1 MAAQDNEI
9 TSRRITVFPQE
20 PDRTGKHAE
29 VVDASPLI
37 YLVLGGISLLLASA
51 IGFFPMHST
60 AAGILFLG
68 IFLIAFVSL
77 VLLGSILGPQALFK
91 IAARA
96 RSGTACQTT
105 CLRCLQKMRRSQ
117 HTLQLW
123 APFLP
128 TLRMHAVVTMWV
140 H

>member
-51 IGFFPMHST
+51 IGFFPMHNA

-77 VLLGSILGPQALFK
+77 VLLGRYWALRLFSK
-91 IAARA
+91 
-96 RSGTACQTT
+96 SQ
-105 CLRCLQKMRRSQ
+105 RCPIRHSMPNRLLQMLQKMRRSRL
-117 HTLQLW
+117 TLQPW
-123 APFLP
+123 APFSP
-128 TLRMHAVVTMWV
+128 TLRTHAVATMLV